1 MVHPRPPGRKGEWR
15 PVSTSFQV
23 HSSSSHRAPSLGEPP
38 PSRKTWD
45 KEAYTE
51 KAKQKD
57 AEYAERA
64 KEREEAMKQGECGCV
79 RACVS

>member
-1 MVHPRPPGRKGEWR
+1 M
-15 PVSTSFQV
+15 
-23 HSSSSHRAPSLGEPP
+23 GEPP